1 MIIKAKISD
10 LDEWL
15 FIEDIPDIYSPNHT
29 LSEKQMMIQ
38 RSSVQ
43 MANYQLT
50 TGGLFLMHSVMTFEQ
65 PTTIHTDINGETIT
79 SQFIFYKNS
88 TGKKVTTSS
97 HGNSRHN
104 IRYIPSTQANH
115 ELSPNVEYT
124 YFMVVLSKEYY
135 FSLIDRH
142 SILHERFVSDI
153 EKGQFT
159 SFSTEDMAVTPE
171 MRKVINDI
179 RDCRHSGELKRLHT
193 ESKILELLM
202 YQLEQLR
209 NDGGP
214 LKQELLKT
222 GDFERLEEARTILN
236 ERFVSPPTHK
246 ELAKEI
252 LLNEFKLRTGFKEY
266 FGVTMYDYITRLRM
280 EQARKLLLDEKMSIY
295 EVSGLS
301 GFKHQANFS
310 KAFKKY
316 FGILPSGIKL

>member
-1 MIIKAKISD
+1 MIVKAKISD

-15 FIEDIPDIYSPNHT
+15 FIEDIPDIYSPNNI
-29 LSEKQMMIQ
+29 LAEKQVIIQ
-38 RSSVQ
+38 RSPVH

-50 TGGLFLMHSVMTFEQ
+50 TGGLFLMHSVMVFDESTN
-65 PTTIHTDINGETIT
+65 IHTDINGETIT

-88 TGKKVTTSS
+88 TGKKLTTSS

-104 IRYIPSTQANH
+104 IRYIPSTRANH
-115 ELSPNVEYT
+115 ELSAKVEYT
-124 YFMVVLSKEYY
+124 YFMVVLSKAYY

-142 SILHERFVSDI
+142 SILHERFVKDI

-179 RDCRHSGELKRLHT
+179 RDCRQSGELKRLHT

-209 NDGGP
+209 NNNGP
-214 LKQELLKT
+214 SRQEIFRA
-222 GDFERLEEARTILN
+222 GDYDRLEQARTILN
-236 ERFVSPPTHK
+236 ERFVDPPTHK

-266 FGVTMYDYITRLRM
+266 YGVTMYDYITRLRM
-280 EQARKLLLDEKMSIY
+280 EKARRLLLEEKMSIY
-295 EVSGLS
+295 EVSALA

-316 FGILPSGIKL
+316 FGLLPSEVKV

>member
-1 MIIKAKISD
+1 MVVKAKISD

-15 FIEDIPDIYSPNHT
+15 FIEDVPDVYSPNNT
-29 LSEKQMMIQ
+29 LAEKQITIQ
-38 RSSVQ
+38 RSPVQ

-50 TGGLFLMHSVMTFEQ
+50 TGGMFLMHAVMMFDESTS
-65 PTTIHTDINGETIT
+65 IHTDINGETIT
-79 SQFIFYKNS
+79 SHFMFYKNAS
-88 TGKKVTTSS
+88 GKKVSASS

-104 IRYIPSTQANH
+104 IRYIPSTVANH
-115 ELSPNVEYT
+115 ELSAKVEYT
-124 YFMVVLSKEYY
+124 YFMVVLSKAYY

-142 SILHERFVSDI
+142 SILHERFVKDI
-153 EKGQFT
+153 ENGQFT
-159 SFSTEDMAVTPE
+159 SFSNEDMAVTPE
-171 MRKVINDI
+171 MRKVINEI

-209 NDGGP
+209 NDTGMS
-214 LKQELLKT
+214 KQDIFKS
-222 GDFERLEEARTILN
+222 GDFERLEKARTILN
-236 ERFVSPPTHK
+236 ERFVTPPTHK

-280 EQARKLLLDEKMSIY
+280 EQARRLLLDDKMSIY
-295 EVSGLS
+295 EVSGMS

-316 FGILPSGIKL
+316 FGILPSGVKV

>member
-1 MIIKAKISD
+1 MIVKAKISD
-10 LDEWL
+10 IDEWL
-15 FIEDIPDIYSPNHT
+15 FTEDVPDIYSPNNT
-29 LSEKQMMIQ
+29 LSEKQVTIHRTPVKMC
-38 RSSVQ
+38 
-43 MANYQLT
+43 NYQLT
-50 TGGLFLMHSVMTFEQ
+50 TGGLFLMHSVMEFEH
-65 PTTIHTDINGETIT
+65 PTSIHTDINGETIT
-79 SQFIFYKNS
+79 SQFVFYKNS
-88 TGKKVTTSS
+88 TGKKTTTASYG
-97 HGNSRHN
+97 HSRHN
-104 IRYIPSTQANH
+104 IRYIPSTQASH
-115 ELSPNVEYT
+115 ELSANVEYT

-142 SILHERFVSDI
+142 SILHERFVKDI

-179 RDCRHSGELKRLHT
+179 RDSRQSGELKRLHT

-209 NDGGP
+209 NDSSIQ
-214 LKQELLKT
+214 KHEVLKT
-222 GDFERLEEARTILN
+222 GDFDRLEEARTILN
-236 ERFVSPPTHK
+236 ERFVNPPTHK

-266 FGVTMYDYITRLRM
+266 YGVTMYDYITRLRM
-280 EQARKLLLDEKMSIY
+280 EQARKLLLDERMSIY

-316 FGILPSGIKL
+316 FGVLPSGIKV

>member
-1 MIIKAKISD
+1 MIVKAKISG

-15 FIEDIPDIYSPNHT
+15 FVEDVPDVYSQNNI
-29 LSEKQMMIQ
+29 LAEKQVIIQ
-38 RSSVQ
+38 RPPVHMS
-43 MANYQLT
+43 NYQLT
-50 TGGLFLMHSVMTFEQ
+50 TGGLFMLHSVMQFDQ
-65 PTTIHTDINGETIT
+65 PTTIHTDVNGETIT
-79 SQFIFYKNS
+79 SHFIFYKNS
-88 TGKKVTTSS
+88 AGKKVTSAS
-97 HGNSRHN
+97 HGFSRHN
-104 IRYIPSTQANH
+104 IRYIPSTISNH
-115 ELSPNVEYT
+115 ELSPNAEYT
-124 YFMVVLSKEYY
+124 YFMLVLSKAYY

-142 SILHERFVSDI
+142 SILHERFVQDI

-159 SFSTEDMAVTPE
+159 SFSSEDMAVTPE

-179 RDCRHSGELKRLHT
+179 RDCRQTGELKRLHT

-209 NDGGP
+209 NDSAAP
-214 LKQELLKT
+214 KDEIFKT
-222 GDFERLEEARTILN
+222 GDFERLEQARTILN

-266 FGVTMYDYITRLRM
+266 YGVTMYDYITRLRM
-280 EQARKLLLDEKMSIY
+280 EKARRLLLEEKMSIY

-316 FGILPSGIKL
+316 FGLLPSGVKT

>member
-1 MIIKAKISD
+1 MIVKAKISD

-15 FIEDIPDIYSPNHT
+15 FVEDVPDVYSKNNI
-29 LSEKQMMIQ
+29 LAEKQVVIQ
-38 RSSVQ
+38 RQPVHMS
-43 MANYQLT
+43 NYQLT
-50 TGGLFLMHSVMTFEQ
+50 TGGLFLLHSVMQFDQ
-65 PTTIHTDINGETIT
+65 PTNIHTDINGETIT
-79 SQFIFYKNS
+79 SHFIFYKNS
-88 TGKKVTTSS
+88 SGKKVTTSS
-97 HGNSRHN
+97 HGYSRHN
-104 IRYIPSTQANH
+104 IRYIPSTVSNH
-115 ELSPNVEYT
+115 ELSPNAEYT
-124 YFMVVLSKEYY
+124 YFMLVLSKAYY

-142 SILHERFVSDI
+142 SVLHERFVHDI

-159 SFSTEDMAVTPE
+159 SFSSEDMAVTPE

-179 RDCRHSGELKRLHT
+179 RDCRQTGELKRLHT

-209 NDGGP
+209 NGSIP
-214 LKQELLKT
+214 AKEETFKT
-222 GDFERLEEARTILN
+222 GDFERLEQARTILN

-252 LLNEFKLRTGFKEY
+252 LLNEFKLRSGFKEY

-280 EQARKLLLDEKMSIY
+280 EKARRLLLEEKMSIY
-295 EVSGLS
+295 EVSGLA

-316 FGILPSGIKL
+316 FGLLPSGVKT

>member
-1 MIIKAKISD
+1 MIVKAKISD

-15 FIEDIPDIYSPNHT
+15 FIEDVPDVYSQNNI
-29 LSEKQMMIQ
+29 LAEKQVMIQ
-38 RSSVQ
+38 RPPVHMS
-43 MANYQLT
+43 NYQLT
-50 TGGLFLMHSVMTFEQ
+50 TGGLFLLHSVMQFDQ
-65 PTTIHTDINGETIT
+65 PTGIHTDINGETIT
-79 SQFIFYKNS
+79 SHFIFYKNS
-88 TGKKVTTSS
+88 SGKKVTSSS
-97 HGNSRHN
+97 HGYSRHN
-104 IRYIPSTQANH
+104 IRYIPSTVSNH
-115 ELSPNVEYT
+115 ELSAKVEYT
-124 YFMVVLSKEYY
+124 YFMLVLSKAYY

-142 SILHERFVSDI
+142 SILHERFVRDI

-159 SFSTEDMAVTPE
+159 SFSSEDMAVTPE

-179 RDCRHSGELKRLHT
+179 RDCRQTGELKRLHT

-209 NDGGP
+209 NDSTP
-214 LKQELLKT
+214 SKEEIFKN
-222 GDFERLEEARTILN
+222 GDFERLEQARTILN
-236 ERFVSPPTHK
+236 ERFVTPPTHK

-266 FGVTMYDYITRLRM
+266 YGVTMYDYITRLRM
-280 EQARKLLLDEKMSIY
+280 EKARRLLLEEKMSIY

-316 FGILPSGIKL
+316 FGLLPSGIKT

>member
-1 MIIKAKISD
+1 MIVKAKISD

-15 FIEDIPDIYSPNHT
+15 FVEDVPDVYSQNNI
-29 LSEKQMMIQ
+29 LAEKQVMIQ
-38 RSSVQ
+38 RPPVHMS
-43 MANYQLT
+43 NYQLT
-50 TGGLFLMHSVMTFEQ
+50 TGGLFLLHSVMQFDQ
-65 PTTIHTDINGETIT
+65 PTNIHTDINGETIT
-79 SQFIFYKNS
+79 SHFIFYKNS
-88 TGKKVTTSS
+88 SGKKVTSAS
-97 HGNSRHN
+97 HGFSRHN
-104 IRYIPSTQANH
+104 IRYIPSTVSNH
-115 ELSPNVEYT
+115 ELTPNAEYT
-124 YFMVVLSKEYY
+124 YFMLVLSKAYY

-142 SILHERFVSDI
+142 SILHERFVRDI

-159 SFSTEDMAVTPE
+159 SFSSEDMAVTPE

-179 RDCRHSGELKRLHT
+179 RDCRQTGELKRLHT

-209 NDGGP
+209 NDAVP
-214 LKQELLKT
+214 SKEEVFKT
-222 GDFERLEEARTILN
+222 GDFERLEQARTILN

-266 FGVTMYDYITRLRM
+266 YGVTMYDYITRLRM
-280 EQARKLLLDEKMSIY
+280 EKAKRLLLDEKMSIY

-316 FGILPSGIKL
+316 FGLLPSGVKT

>member
-1 MIIKAKISD
+1 MIVKAKISD

-15 FIEDIPDIYSPNHT
+15 FVEDVPDIYSPNNT
-29 LSEKQMMIQ
+29 LAEKQVMIQ
-38 RSSVQ
+38 RSPVQ

-50 TGGLFLMHSVMTFEQ
+50 TGGMFLMHSTMLFDESTN
-65 PTTIHTDINGETIT
+65 IHTDINGETIT
-79 SQFIFYKNS
+79 SQFIFYKNAS
-88 TGKKVTTSS
+88 GKKISTAS

-104 IRYIPSTQANH
+104 IRYIPSTQASH
-115 ELSPNVEYT
+115 ELIAKVEYT
-124 YFMVVLSKEYY
+124 YFMIVLSKDYY

-142 SILHERFVSDI
+142 SILHERFVRDI

-159 SFSTEDMAVTPE
+159 SFSNEDMAVTPE
-171 MRKVINDI
+171 MRRVINEI
-179 RDCRHSGELKRLHT
+179 RDCRQSGELKRLHT

-209 NDGGP
+209 NDGGTV
-214 LKQELLKT
+214 KQDLFKT
-222 GDFERLEEARTILN
+222 GDFDRLEQARTILN
-236 ERFVSPPTHK
+236 ERFVTPPTHK

-266 FGVTMYDYITRLRM
+266 YGVTMYDYITRLRM
-280 EQARKLLLDEKMSIY
+280 EKARRLLLEEEMSVY
-295 EVSGLS
+295 EVSGLT

-316 FGILPSGIKL
+316 FGILPSGVRA